1 MEARNQQ
8 LMAKH
13 DMAILMDPEVL
24 RIFNASTHVSSKFTA
39 LKIIFL
45 TLHFLYMQ
53 P

>member
-24 RIFNASTHVSSKFTA
+24 RIFNASTHVSSKCVA
-39 LKIIFL
+39 PKITIL
-45 TLHFLYMQ
+45 TLLLVLTQ